1 MYSAKPEPIP
11 NVLLVSSDPSVIDG
25 VRGTFGSDYQ
35 MLAVDDSTPTI
46 AAILEKGSP
55 DIVVVIRE
63 SVDED
68 YLEALSGLMADS
80 PLPVLVFV
88 FTDPYRTAR
97 AAIRLGITSF
107 VVDAFEAAR
116 MPTLID
122 VTLERFEQAQSLRN
136 ELVKSQ
142 EELAARKVIDRAKGL
157 LMDRKN
163 MSEEEAYRALRELAM
178 RQAKPIR
185 EVAETLL
192 TYSELLP

>member
-1 MYSAKPEPIP
+1 MYSAKSEPIP
-11 NVLLVSSDPSVIDG
+11 NVLLVSSDPSVVEG
-25 VRGTFGSDYQ
+25 VRGTFGNDYQ
-35 MLAVDDSTPTI
+35 MLAVDDSALTI
-46 AAILEKGSP
+46 SAILEKGSP
-55 DIVVVIRE
+55 DIIVVVRD
-63 SVDED
+63 SVDAP
-68 YLEALSGLMADS
+68 YLESLSSLIVDS

-88 FTDPYRTAR
+88 FRDPLRTAR

-107 VVDAFEAAR
+107 VVDEFEAAR

-122 VTLERFEQAQSLRN
+122 VTLERFAQAQNLRN

-178 RQAKPIR
+178 RQSKPIR
-185 EVAETLL
+185 EIAETLL

>member
-1 MYSAKPEPIP
+1 MY
-11 NVLLVSSDPSVIDG
+11 VI
-25 VRGTFGSDYQ
+25 
-35 MLAVDDSTPTI
+35 
-46 AAILEKGSP
+46 
-55 DIVVVIRE
+55 
-63 SVDED
+63 
-68 YLEALSGLMADS
+68 
-80 PLPVLVFV
+80 
-88 FTDPYRTAR
+88 TDPYRTAR

>member
-11 NVLLVSSDPSVIDG
+11 NVLLVSSDPSVIEG
-25 VRGTFGSDYQ
+25 MRGTFGTDYQ
-35 MLAVDDSTPTI
+35 MLAVDDSALTI
-46 AAILEKGSP
+46 SAILEKGHP
-55 DIVVVIRE
+55 DIIVIVRD
-63 SVDED
+63 SVDEP
-68 YLEALSGLMADS
+68 YLETLTGMMADS

-88 FTDPYRTAR
+88 FRDPLRTAR

-107 VVDAFEAAR
+107 VVDEFEAAR

-122 VTLERFEQAQSLRN
+122 VTLERFEQAQNLRN

-192 TYSELLP
+192 AYSELLP

>member
-1 MYSAKPEPIP
+1 MYSAKSEPIP
-11 NVLLVSSDPSVIDG
+11 NVLLVSSDPSVVEG
-25 VRGTFGSDYQ
+25 VRGTFGNDYQ
-35 MLAVDDSTPTI
+35 MLAVDDSTLTI
-46 AAILEKGSP
+46 SAILEKRSP
-55 DIVVVIRE
+55 DIIVVVRD
-63 SVDED
+63 SVDEP
-68 YLEALSGLMADS
+68 YLESLSSVFMDS

-88 FTDPYRTAR
+88 FRDPLRTAR

-107 VVDAFEAAR
+107 VVDEFEAAR

-122 VTLERFEQAQSLRN
+122 VTLERFAQAQNLRN

-178 RQAKPIR
+178 RQSKPIR